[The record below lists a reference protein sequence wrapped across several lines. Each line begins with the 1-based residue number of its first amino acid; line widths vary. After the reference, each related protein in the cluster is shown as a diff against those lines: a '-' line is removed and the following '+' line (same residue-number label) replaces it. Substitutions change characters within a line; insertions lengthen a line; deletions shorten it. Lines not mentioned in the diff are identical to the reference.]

1 MANVYL
7 KFLQNIAALEAI
19 QLKQNELSPTAIL
32 LLNAIAVKSFVQQH
46 LNVTQALGIR
56 ALGSPANLHRKLD
69 ELLKAGMIE
78 FRSVGKNRR
87 TKYLHITQAAF
98 DYFQIKNDAMLK
110 ASFLSG
116 TVIDD
121 DDGAGE

>member
-7 KFLQNIAALEAI
+7 KFLQNIASLEPI
-19 QLKQNELSPTAIL
+19 QFKHKDLSPTAIF
-32 LLNAIAVKSFVQQH
+32 LLNEIAVKDFEEQP
-46 LNVTQALGIR
+46 LTVTQAMGFN
-56 ALGSPANLHRKLD
+56 ALGSPVNLHRKLD

-98 DYFQIKNDAMLK
+98 DYFQTKSKAMVE
-110 ASFLSG
+110 AVNS
-116 TVIDD
+116 
-121 DDGAGE
+121 